1 MGKNRWSKSSI
12 LTVVVLLGIL
22 ITIFT
27 IQIGV
32 DPSYKNMGTDSG
44 TFAYC
49 GKVILDGGLMYRDCW
64 DNKPPGVYYLNSAAI
79 LLGGPNPF
87 SNWLFQAIWLT
98 IAIQAYFLILRKIWG
113 LGLATL
119 AAFMLIFWVLYPDIF
134 EGGNFTETYA
144 ILPVVLSIGAFWAYL
159 RSGKNLWVAVLGL
172 LTAAGFLLKP
182 TYISVSLAAGAVISY
197 LELRKRKYKELIGKL
212 LLLAAFSLLPLALV
226 SFYWIM
232 QHDFYELWF
241 AVFKHNIGYLESG
254 FSFRSLYG
262 TARMLLINQPM
273 ASLTALVIM
282 SYGIFLYRHFRELLP
297 LRKTNQEPTNGSNNG
312 EMDKS
317 QALTWWQ
324 AGLGLAIILD
334 IVFLAA
340 SGKNFG
346 HYLQVLM
353 PTMIA
358 STLYLFD
365 KLISSLRQKTEDRS
379 MLVIACSGVLII
391 CLAGMLE
398 IAVKETPSMAELK
411 TFWQSPDLTQYQ
423 PNELEQYIIDHS
435 RPTDSVLIWGG
446 HPSMNFLTNRR
457 SPTRY
462 IFLQH
467 LFTPIPSDENGFSEF
482 LGELKSDPPALI
494 VAQPDSS
501 AGLPFFG
508 LDADNICSGCDP
520 DITQKMLELKYYV
533 ESNYKLAATIWDWY
547 VYERVR

>member
-1 MGKNRWSKSSI
+1 MGKNRWGKSSI

-49 GKVILDGGLMYRDCW
+49 GKVILDSGLMYRDCW

-87 SNWLFQAIWLT
+87 SIWLFQAVWLT

-119 AAFMLIFWVLYPDIF
+119 AAFMLIFWVLYPDII

-182 TYISVSLAAGAVISY
+182 TYISVGLAAGVVILY
-197 LELRKRKYKELIGKL
+197 MELRKRKYKKLVGKL
-212 LLLAAFSLLPLALV
+212 LLLAAFTLLPLALI

-241 AVFKHNIGYLESG
+241 AVFKHNIGYVESG
-254 FSFRSLYG
+254 FSFRSMYG

-282 SYGIFLYRHFRELLP
+282 SYCLFLYRHIREYLSI
-297 LRKTNQEPTNGSNNG
+297 RKSNREPPNGSNNG
-312 EMDKS
+312 EMDKP
-317 QALTWWQ
+317 QALIWWQ

-334 IVFLAA
+334 IAFLAS

-346 HYLQVLM
+346 HYLQVVL

-365 KLISSLRQKTEDRS
+365 KLISSIRQKTEERS

-398 IAVKETPSMAELK
+398 IAVKEAPSMAELK
-411 TFWQSPDLTQYQ
+411 SFWQSPDLTQYQ

-435 RPTDSVLIWGG
+435 QTTDSVLIWGG

-467 LFTPIPSDENGFSEF
+467 LFTPTPSGENGFSEF
-482 LGELKSDPPALI
+482 LGELKTDPPALI

-508 LDADNICSGCDP
+508 LDADNICSGCDA
-520 DITQKMLELKYYV
+520 DITQKMLELKNYV
-533 ESNYKLAATIWDWY
+533 ESNYKLAAAIWDWY
-547 VYERVR
+547 VYERVQ

>member
-1 MGKNRWSKSSI
+1 MGKNRWGKSSI

-87 SNWLFQAIWLT
+87 SIWLFQAIWLT

-159 RSGKNLWVAVLGL
+159 RSGKNFWVAVLGL
-172 LTAAGFLLKP
+172 LVAAGFLLKP
-182 TYISVSLAAGAVISY
+182 TYISTGLAAGAVISY
-197 LELRKRKYKELIGKL
+197 LELRKRKYKAMVGKL
-212 LLLAAFSLLPLALV
+212 LLLATFAVLPLVLV
-226 SFYWIM
+226 SLFWIY
-232 QHDFYELWF
+232 QHEFYELWF
-241 AVFKHNIGYLESG
+241 AVFKHNIGYVESG

-282 SYGIFLYRHFRELLP
+282 SFGIFLYRHFRELLP
-297 LRKTNQEPTNGSNNG
+297 LRKSNREPPNGSING

-365 KLISSLRQKTEDRS
+365 KLISSIRQKTEDRS
-379 MLVIACSGVLII
+379 MWVIACSGVLII
-391 CLAGMLE
+391 CLAGILE
-398 IAVKETPSMAELK
+398 IAVKEAPSLAELK

-435 RPTDSVLIWGG
+435 QPTDSVLIWGG

-467 LFTPIPSDENGFSEF
+467 LFTPTTSGENGFSEF
-482 LGELKSDPPALI
+482 LGELKTDPPALI

-508 LDADNICSGCDP
+508 LDADNICPGCDP
-520 DITQKMLELKYYV
+520 DITQKMLELKNYV
-533 ESNYKLAATIWDWY
+533 ESNYKLASTIWDWN
-547 VYERVR
+547 VYERVQ

>member
-1 MGKNRWSKSSI
+1 MGKIRWGKSLI

-44 TFAYC
+44 IFAYC
-49 GKVILDGGLMYRDCW
+49 GKVILEGGLMYRDCW

-87 SNWLFQAIWLT
+87 SIWLFQAVWLT

-119 AAFMLIFWVLYPDIF
+119 AAFMLIFWVLYPELF
-134 EGGNFTETYA
+134 EGGNLTETYA

-159 RSGKNLWVAVLGL
+159 RTGKNLWVAVLGL
-172 LTAAGFLLKP
+172 LVAAGFLLKP
-182 TYISVSLAAGAVISY
+182 TYISMGLAAGVVISY
-197 LELRKRKYKELIGKL
+197 LELRKRKYKALIGKL
-212 LLLAAFSLLPLALV
+212 LLLATFSILPLVLV
-226 SFYWIM
+226 SLFWIF

-241 AVFKHNIGYLESG
+241 AVFTHNIGYVESG

-262 TARMLLINQPM
+262 TVRMLLINQPM
-273 ASLTALVIM
+273 ATLTALVIM
-282 SYGIFLYRHFRELLP
+282 SYCIFLYRHLKELLP
-297 LRKTNQEPTNGSNNG
+297 IRKSNQEHPNWFNNG
-312 EMDKS
+312 KMDKP
-317 QALTWWQ
+317 QALVWWQ
-324 AGLGLAIILD
+324 AGLGLAMVLD
-334 IVFLAA
+334 IIFLAS

-346 HYLQVLM
+346 HYLQVVL
-353 PTMIA
+353 PTMVA

-365 KLISSLRQKTEDRS
+365 KLISSIRQKAEDRS
-379 MLVIACSGVLII
+379 MLMIACSGVLII
-391 CLAGMLE
+391 SLAGLLE
-398 IAVKETPSMAELK
+398 IAVKEAPSLTELK
-411 TFWQSPDLTQYQ
+411 TFWHSTELTRYE

-435 RPTDSVLIWGG
+435 QPSDSVLIWGG

-467 LFTPIPSDENGFSEF
+467 LFTPTPAGQNGFSEF
-482 LGELKSDPPALI
+482 LGELKSDEPALI
-494 VAQPDSS
+494 IAQPDSS

-508 LDADNICSGCDP
+508 LQEDSICPGCDP
-520 DITQKMLELKYYV
+520 DITQKMLELKNYV

-547 VYERVR
+547 VYERVQ